1 MLREGF
7 LNSSIYF
14 LISKTK
20 HFAINQQQKPT
31 FTVGIDKNSKKDFI
45 IIMSSSM
52 KQLAEIVAGFVDRLL
67 VPLIDSSFSSK
78 KRVLE
83 QWNKLKS
90 FIAEAEV
97 V

>member
-1 MLREGF
+1 
-7 LNSSIYF
+7 
-14 LISKTK
+14 
-20 HFAINQQQKPT
+20 
-31 FTVGIDKNSKKDFI
+31 
-45 IIMSSSM
+45 M